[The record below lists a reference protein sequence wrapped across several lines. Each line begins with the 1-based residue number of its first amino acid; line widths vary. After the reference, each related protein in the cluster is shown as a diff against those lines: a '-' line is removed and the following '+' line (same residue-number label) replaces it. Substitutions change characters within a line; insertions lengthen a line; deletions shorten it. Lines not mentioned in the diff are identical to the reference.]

1 MLAENLHHPSVRGQL
16 FVIRAHLFHPGAAG
30 NVEHFAEPVG
40 GRFIRPKQAEI
51 VFIAFKDGAQILAQ
65 HLGGLHLFFTG
76 RRDIHG
82 ELADVGRIQLAAQAS
97 AVGIG
102 RSAHPL
108 LTLRRQRAQLRSQSA
123 LLVEQRLRLIAAH
136 PLFQNLT
143 VAVIFATGGD
153 RHLMRAPEIL
163 DFFAVDGFWTGPA
176 FRAAQNNHRPARD
189 DVRRLAATGA
199 LLIIA
204 DLVEGAV
211 QRVGHQAV
219 HFFRLVAANEQRLIA
234 VAAEQLMQILVAAAS
249 QQRRVG
255 DFIAVEVQDRQYRAV
270 ARGVQELGAVPAGRE
285 RAGFRLAV
293 ADDAGG
299 DQIGVIKHRA
309 ERVRKRVAQFAAFV
323 NRSGRFRRGVAGNA
337 AGEREL
343 PEQPLHPGGVFADVR
358 VDLAVAAL
366 QPGVGHHAGAAMP
379 RTADIDH
386 IEVAVA
392 DNAVQVSIDKVQT
405 GRGAPVA
412 QQARFNMF
420 GL

>member
-1 MLAENLHHPSVRGQL
+1 
-16 FVIRAHLFHPGAAG
+16 
-30 NVEHFAEPVG
+30 
-40 GRFIRPKQAEI
+40 
-51 VFIAFKDGAQILAQ
+51 
-65 HLGGLHLFFTG
+65 
-76 RRDIHG
+76 
-82 ELADVGRIQLAAQAS
+82 
-97 AVGIG
+97 
-102 RSAHPL
+102 
-108 LTLRRQRAQLRSQSA
+108 
-123 LLVEQRLRLIAAH
+123 
-136 PLFQNLT
+136 
-143 VAVIFATGGD
+143 
-153 RHLMRAPEIL
+153 
-163 DFFAVDGFWTGPA
+163 
-176 FRAAQNNHRPARD
+176 
-189 DVRRLAATGA
+189 
-199 LLIIA
+199 
-204 DLVEGAV
+204 
-211 QRVGHQAV
+211 
-219 HFFRLVAANEQRLIA
+219 
-234 VAAEQLMQILVAAAS
+234 MQILVAAAS